1 MANAYV
7 DPHGNPLQTVT
18 MAGVVLY
25 VLPLIAFFA
34 FAQRFIVRGIVT
46 TGIKG

>member
-1 MANAYV
+1 MASAYS
-7 DPHGNPLQTVT
+7 DPHGNPWQTVT

-25 VLPLIAFFA
+25 VLPLIVLFA
-34 FAQRFIVRGIVT
+34 FAQRFIIRGIVT